1 MNENEGR
8 MSRPGFASTQ
18 FSVSDLYLDLDPDL
32 EIRGRRS
39 SRPLDRQG
47 GGGGGLQNKFFWP
60 FGPPFGLKIRGAGL
74 PGPSPGSAT
83 V

>member
-1 MNENEGR
+1 MNENE
-8 MSRPGFASTQ
+8 STQ

-32 EIRGRRS
+32 EIRRRS
-39 SRPLDRQG
+39 SRPLDRQ

-74 PGPSPGSAT
+74 PGPSPESAT

>member
-47 GGGGGLQNKFFWP
+47 GGVVSKTSF
-60 FGPPFGLKIRGAGL
+60 FGPSGLRL
-74 PGPSPGSAT
+74 